1 MGAVSYGL
9 QGRTVL
15 ITGAAGGIGQ
25 ALARAFAAQGVR
37 LILLDRVDATSTL
50 DWIRRDLTPSV
61 RAEPTS
67 VRAEPNSVRA
77 EPVEATSAAQA
88 LRQAQGERGISVPA
102 EPNSVRAE
110 PVEAL
115 SILCDL
121 SDAQQVAAVVEQVRE
136 RWGTLDVLV
145 NNAGTEYPTPLDD
158 TAPDAME
165 RWAGLLDNNV
175 TSMVRLTQALLPLL
189 PRGASVINQSSIWGR
204 IGVAGFSAY
213 AASKHAVVGLTR
225 SLALELGPRG
235 IRVNAV
241 CPGWVRTD
249 AALRSLTAMAQEQG
263 RSEAEVERGILA
275 RQAVAEM
282 LTPDDLAGVFLF
294 LASEGARPL
303 TGQCL
308 VASHGE
314 VMA

>member
-1 MGAVSYGL
+1 MASDHGL
-9 QGRTVL
+9 RGKTVL
-15 ITGAAGGIGQ
+15 ITGAAGGIGS
-25 ALARAFAAQGVR
+25 ALARAFAAQGVQ
-37 LILLDRVDATSTL
+37 LMLLDRSGTGV
-50 DWIRRDLTPSV
+50 
-61 RAEPTS
+61 
-67 VRAEPNSVRA
+67 
-77 EPVEATSAAQA
+77 QA
-88 LRQAQGERGISVPA
+88 LAGELGAVA
-102 EPNSVRAE
+102 A
-110 PVEAL
+110 A
-115 SILCDL
+115 CDL
-121 SDAQQVAAVVEQVRE
+121 GDAAQVAAVAVQVRE
-136 RWGTLDVLV
+136 RFGQLDVLV

-158 TAPDAME
+158 AAADAMD
-165 RWAGLLDNNV
+165 RWASLLDNNV

-241 CPGWVRTD
+241 CPGWIRTE

-263 RSEAEVERGILA
+263 RSEAEVERDILS
-275 RQAVAEM
+275 RQAVPEM
-282 LTPDDLAGVFLF
+282 LSPADIAGVFLF
-294 LASEGARPL
+294 LASSEARSL

>member
-1 MGAVSYGL
+1 MSTDHGL
-9 QGRTVL
+9 QGKTVL

-37 LILLDRVDATSTL
+37 LMLLDRTGTGLSSLASALGAT
-50 DWIRRDLTPSV
+50 
-61 RAEPTS
+61 A
-67 VRAEPNSVRA
+67 
-77 EPVEATSAAQA
+77 VE
-88 LRQAQGERGISVPA
+88 
-102 EPNSVRAE
+102 
-110 PVEAL
+110 
-115 SILCDL
+115 CDL
-121 SDAQQVAAVVEQVRE
+121 GDARQVAAVANQVRE
-136 RWGTLDVLV
+136 AWGQLDVLV
-145 NNAGTEYPTPLDD
+145 NNAGTEYPTPLAD
-158 TAPDAME
+158 TAPESMT

-225 SLALELGPRG
+225 SLALELGSRG

-241 CPGWVRTD
+241 CPGWIRTE
-249 AALRSLTAMAQEQG
+249 AAMRSLTAMAQEEG
-263 RSEAEVERGILA
+263 RSEAEVEREILA
-275 RQAVAEM
+275 RQAVPEM
-282 LTPDDLAGVFLF
+282 LTPADIAGVFLF
-294 LASEGARPL
+294 LASSESRSL

-308 VASHGE
+308 VSSHGE

>member
-1 MGAVSYGL
+1 MAVDHGL
-9 QGRTVL
+9 QGKTVL

-37 LILLDRVDATSTL
+37 LMLLDRAGTGM
-50 DWIRRDLTPSV
+50 
-61 RAEPTS
+61 
-67 VRAEPNSVRA
+67 
-77 EPVEATSAAQA
+77 QA
-88 LRQAQGERGISVPA
+88 LATELGSLATE
-102 EPNSVRAE
+102 
-110 PVEAL
+110 
-115 SILCDL
+115 CDL
-121 SDAQQVAAVVEQVRE
+121 GNAAQVAAVAAQVRDH
-136 RWGTLDVLV
+136 WGTLDVLV

-158 TAPDAME
+158 SAPDAMT

-241 CPGWVRTD
+241 CPGWIRTD
-249 AALRSLTAMAQEQG
+249 AAMRSLTAMAVEQG
-263 RSEAEVERGILA
+263 RSEAEVEREILA
-275 RQAVAEM
+275 RQAVPEM
-282 LTPDDLAGVFLF
+282 LSPADIAGVFLF
-294 LASEGARPL
+294 LASSESRSL

>member
-1 MGAVSYGL
+1 MPLPDYGL
-9 QGRTVL
+9 RDKTVL
-15 ITGAAGGIGQ
+15 VTGAAGGIGN
-25 ALARAFAAQGVR
+25 ALARAFAAQGAR
-37 LILLDRVDATSTL
+37 LMLLDRAGTGL
-50 DWIRRDLTPSV
+50 HGLCAELGAIEAECDLG
-61 RAEPTS
+61 E
-67 VRAEPNSVRA
+67 
-77 EPVEATSAAQA
+77 AAQVA
-88 LRQAQGERGISVPA
+88 G
-102 EPNSVRAE
+102 
-110 PVEAL
+110 
-115 SILCDL
+115 
-121 SDAQQVAAVVEQVRE
+121 VAALVRE
-136 RWGTLDVLV
+136 RWDRLDVLV
-145 NNAGTEYPTPLDD
+145 NNAGTEYPTPLADD
-158 TAPDAME
+158 APDAMA

-175 TSMVRLTQALLPLL
+175 SSMVRLTQALLPLL

-241 CPGWVRTD
+241 CPGWVRTA

-263 RSEAEVERGILA
+263 RSEAEVEHEILSK
-275 RQAVAEM
+275 QAVPVM
-282 LTPDDLAGVFLF
+282 LTPEDLAGVFLF
-294 LASEGARPL
+294 LASSGATPL

>member
-1 MGAVSYGL
+1 MAAVRYGL
-9 QGRTVL
+9 EGKTVL
-15 ITGAAGGIGQ
+15 VTGAAGGIGS
-25 ALARAFAAQGVR
+25 ALARAFAAQGAR
-37 LILLDRVDATSTL
+37 LMLLDRADTSLPVLSAELDAT
-50 DWIRRDLTPSV
+50 
-61 RAEPTS
+61 
-67 VRAEPNSVRA
+67 
-77 EPVEATSAAQA
+77 AA
-88 LRQAQGERGISVPA
+88 V
-102 EPNSVRAE
+102 
-110 PVEAL
+110 
-115 SILCDL
+115 CDL
-121 SDAQQVAAVVEQVRE
+121 ADPAQIARIAQQVRE

-145 NNAGTEYPTPLDD
+145 NNAGTEYPTPLADRS
-158 TAPDAME
+158 PEAMA
-165 RWAGLLDNNV
+165 RWSGLLDNNV
-175 TSMVRLTQALLPLL
+175 GSMVRLTQALLPLL

-241 CPGWVRTD
+241 CPGWVRTA

-263 RSEAEVERGILA
+263 CSEAEVERDILA
-275 RQAVAEM
+275 KQAMPVM

-294 LASEGARPL
+294 LASEGAAPL

>member
-1 MGAVSYGL
+1 MDYGL
-9 QGRTVL
+9 QGKTVL
-15 ITGAAGGIGQ
+15 ITGAAGGIGS
-25 ALARAFAAQGVR
+25 ALARAFAAQGAR
-37 LILLDRVDATSTL
+37 LMLLDRPDTALPALSAELDATAAAC
-50 DWIRRDLTPSV
+50 DL
-61 RAEPTS
+61 
-67 VRAEPNSVRA
+67 ND
-77 EPVEATSAAQA
+77 AAQ
-88 LRQAQGERGISVPA
+88 
-102 EPNSVRAE
+102 
-110 PVEAL
+110 
-115 SILCDL
+115 
-121 SDAQQVAAVVEQVRE
+121 VARIAAQVRK

-145 NNAGTEYPTPLDD
+145 NNAGTEYPTPLADE
-158 TAPDAME
+158 APDAMA

-241 CPGWVRTD
+241 CPGWVRTA
-249 AALRSLTAMAQEQG
+249 AALRSLSAMAQEQD
-263 RSEAEVERGILA
+263 RSEAEVEREILSK
-275 RQAVAEM
+275 QAMPVM
-282 LTPDDLAGVFLF
+282 LTPEDLAGVFLF
-294 LASEGARPL
+294 LASEGASPL
-303 TGQCL
+303 TGQCI